1 MKFSSKTVSKY
12 NVTSMAY
19 SILGGGSN
27 LDRHGVDNSHL
38 RGEYIVSKSGS
49 NPLLLS
55 IQYLHYK
62 KRPQPNVII
71 LLETLG

>member
-1 MKFSSKTVSKY
+1 MTFSSKTVSKY

-55 IQYLHYK
+55 I
-62 KRPQPNVII
+62 
-71 LLETLG
+71 